1 MTPYELRFQIF
12 CQAQAHVLEEYHN
25 KVERQKHHNEWS
37 VHPVPFPSY
46 EEIEVLAKKI
56 HAFVDPKEAL
66 RQQKV
71 I

>member
-12 CQAQAHVLEEYHN
+12 CQAQAHVLEEYHS
-25 KVERQKHHNEWS
+25 KLERHKDTDPQ
-37 VHPVPFPSY
+37 VPFPSY
-46 EEIEVLAKKI
+46 EEIESLAKKI